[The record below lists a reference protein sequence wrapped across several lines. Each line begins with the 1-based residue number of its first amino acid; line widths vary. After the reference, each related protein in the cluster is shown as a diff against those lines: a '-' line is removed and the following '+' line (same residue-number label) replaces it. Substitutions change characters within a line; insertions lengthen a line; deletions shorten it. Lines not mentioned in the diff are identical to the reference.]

1 MRISDESGWK
11 GLKRKIS
18 KGIIQQAASCEGT
31 EHLQEK
37 KGRERMRNRKDKIFA
52 LVAAGCLCLSGL
64 TGCGEI
70 KMSPDNMS
78 SKSDDGLMGSVKE
91 ETDASD
97 ESEADAAGEEDKVS
111 NDMIGRYV
119 SQGYENPSFGFAIAL
134 PDTYTLEKR
143 TNLELNA
150 DTIEASNADSTY
162 DWIRSLIALGQR
174 DSF

>member
-1 MRISDESGWK
+1 
-11 GLKRKIS
+11 
-18 KGIIQQAASCEGT
+18 
-31 EHLQEK
+31 
-37 KGRERMRNRKDKIFA
+37 MRNRKDKIFA
-52 LVAAGCLCLSGL
+52 LIAAGCLCLSGL

-70 KMSPDNMS
+70 KMSPDNIS

-162 DWIRSLIALGQR
+162 DWIRSLIALGSATVFEAE
-174 DSF
+174 DEDEESWSAPKHIL